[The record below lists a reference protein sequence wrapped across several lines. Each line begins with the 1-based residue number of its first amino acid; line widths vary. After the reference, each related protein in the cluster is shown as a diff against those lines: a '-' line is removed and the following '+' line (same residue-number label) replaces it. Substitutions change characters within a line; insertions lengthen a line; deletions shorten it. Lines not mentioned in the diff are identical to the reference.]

1 MYNIM
6 CFLTY
11 VMIKIFVE
19 VPNVS
24 KNYRLK
30 SRSRLIEILIQ
41 TISKHVELREQ
52 SYINEHGVHTV
63 QGCLKFSFFVRS
75 SIMVTLQII
84 DAPLSHKGIWKI
96 KISIKIKVSYV
107 WQKIQSSYHDCITT
121 KTLHFHKHWPSFEL
135 HGQIR
140 AAHDATTFQCM

>member
-1 MYNIM
+1 
-6 CFLTY
+6 
-11 VMIKIFVE
+11 MIKIFVE

-63 QGCLKFSFFVRS
+63 
-75 SIMVTLQII
+75 
-84 DAPLSHKGIWKI
+84 
-96 KISIKIKVSYV
+96 
-107 WQKIQSSYHDCITT
+107 
-121 KTLHFHKHWPSFEL
+121 
-135 HGQIR
+135 
-140 AAHDATTFQCM
+140 

>member
-1 MYNIM
+1 MTLVFSGDIILYVYNIM

-52 SYINEHGVHTV
+52 SNINEHGVHTV
-63 QGCLKFSFFVRS
+63 
-75 SIMVTLQII
+75 
-84 DAPLSHKGIWKI
+84 
-96 KISIKIKVSYV
+96 
-107 WQKIQSSYHDCITT
+107 
-121 KTLHFHKHWPSFEL
+121 
-135 HGQIR
+135 
-140 AAHDATTFQCM
+140 